1 MGLSGEKTRLVN
13 KRAKQKHSLTLLPLT
28 QGDTVLWNLAS
39 PSPSLH
45 PCTQIVCDNQRTLEG
60 LESIA
65 HEVNEVFNNTQ
76 QVHRA
81 RRHLGTERMYGS
93 EAGLGHAERRWE
105 AEALTC

>member
-1 MGLSGEKTRLVN
+1 MT
-13 KRAKQKHSLTLLPLT
+13 LPLT
-28 QGDTVLWNLAS
+28 RGDTVLWYLAS

-81 RRHLGTERMYGS
+81 RRHLGRERMCGP
-93 EAGLGHAERRWE
+93 EAGVGPEKRRWE